1 MTMDDAA
8 ADDSGPAA
16 LSAQLGRASDLTRR
30 NNDDTWRVGRGSGA
44 AFSFQIQNHF
54 NTITTQKLAIPST
67 NNQPVV

>member
-54 NTITTQKLAIPST
+54 NKTTATKLAITIIS
-67 NNQPVV
+67 NQPVT